1 MAFRYNTPDP
11 ELSIK
16 LDNPRHLSPG
26 HLPRYIPG
34 ETIIGVVRRTTPGA
48 VPEARVVV
56 TLHGK
61 CTSKI
66 KIKRGNTES
75 RYESSFNCLSAP
87 MEPEVLF
94 SNAPL
99 HIPQG
104 EGITWPFAVTIPSV
118 VEDVRRADQRKHYTL
133 PGGSTFPP
141 PGSFAMYSESIWTT
155 GEQVRASVEY
165 YVQARIELSHVHR
178 GITKKA
184 IHTAKAPFQ
193 LRNVN
198 IGPPITD
205 FRLKR
210 HQMTHMIAAYKLV
223 PGIGELTFGQK
234 TRQTF
239 MTTSVPR
246 LTFKLN
252 VILPH
257 TLQIENES
265 PIPIYLSAE
274 PVAGSTT
281 EIINDVPQ
289 TIVIKSFMLRLK
301 QQTLVQAEKHSSVTS
316 EAVNLIPNTAIGAL
330 GREVSLTVM
339 PRTSGQSEELAQVNL
354 GEMLDFRMRK
364 QGLQPTFKTYNVGR
378 TYNLAWEVEG
388 RIVGEKFKLGYTHQ
402 AKVLPGP
409 SPYNEPEFERP
420 APRPEALPE
429 YLELSEAPPA
439 YSA

>member
-16 LDNPRHLSPG
+16 LENPRHLSPG

-56 TLHGK
+56 TLHGR

-66 KIKRGNTES
+66 KIKRGNSES
-75 RYESSFNCLSAP
+75 RYESSFNCLSTP
-87 MEPEVLF
+87 MEPEILF

-99 HIPQG
+99 HIPEG
-104 EGITWPFAVTIPSV
+104 EGMSWPFAVTIPPV

-133 PGGSTFPP
+133 PGGPTFPP
-141 PGSFAMYSESIWTT
+141 PGSFAVYSESIWTT
-155 GEQVRASVEY
+155 GEKVRASVEY

-184 IHTAKAPFQ
+184 IHTAKAPFR
-193 LRNVN
+193 LRDVK
-198 IGPPITD
+198 IGPPITN
-205 FRLKR
+205 FNLKR
-210 HQMTHMIAAYKLV
+210 HQMTQMIAAYKLV

-234 TRQTF
+234 TRQAF

-246 LTFKLN
+246 LTFKFN

-257 TLQIENES
+257 TLQLENES

-274 PVAGSTT
+274 PVSGSTT
-281 EIINDVPQ
+281 DIIHDVPQ
-289 TIVIKSFMLRLK
+289 TIIIKSFVLRLK
-301 QQTLVQAEKHSSVTS
+301 QQTMVQAEKHNSVIS
-316 EAVNLIPNTAIGAL
+316 EAVNLTPNTAVRAL
-330 GREVSLTVM
+330 GREVSLTVI
-339 PRTSGQSEELAQVNL
+339 PRTSGQPEESPQINL

-364 QGLQPTFKTYNVGR
+364 HGLHPTFKTYNVGR

-388 RIVGEKFKLGYTHQ
+388 RVAGEKFKLGYTHQ

-409 SPYNEPEFERP
+409 SDVPEFESP